1 MSAEAAPVFIDT
13 NVLVYAYDASAGAKA
28 ARAREL
34 IRELWESGGAC
45 LSIQVLQE
53 FFVTITRK
61 VPAPLEPRKAAQI
74 VEDLTRWRVHSP
86 EPHDV
91 LEAID
96 VHLQSRISLWDALIV
111 RSALQLG
118 CREIL
123 SEDLSPG
130 EVHPGV
136 KVRNPF
142 AA

>member
-1 MSAEAAPVFIDT
+1 MSAEPAPPFVDT
-13 NVLVYAYDASAGAKA
+13 NVLVYAYDASAGTKA
-28 ARAREL
+28 TLARNL
-34 IRELWESGGAC
+34 LRELWESGGAC

-61 VPAPLEPRKAAQI
+61 VPKPLERRRAARI

-86 EPHDV
+86 QSIDV
-91 LEAID
+91 LEAIE
-96 VHLQSRISLWDALIV
+96 VHLRSRISLWDAMIV

-130 EVHPGV
+130 PVHRGV
-136 KVRNPF
+136 TVRNPF
-142 AA
+142 AS